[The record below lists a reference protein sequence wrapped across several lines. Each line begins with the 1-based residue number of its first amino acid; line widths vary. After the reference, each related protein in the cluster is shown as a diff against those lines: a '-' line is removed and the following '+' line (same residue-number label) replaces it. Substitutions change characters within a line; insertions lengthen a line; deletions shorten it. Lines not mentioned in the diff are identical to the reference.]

1 MDGYVLV
8 LLRKLREH
16 IKPFFRREKVC
27 LVGIVGDHDV
37 KLVEKLAS
45 SLYEVQV
52 AVCWRIECSWK
63 YCGSHNK
70 NYSNMFDGLEQV
82 MYYLSMKLSKLA
94 YKSFFCVVGFAF
106 AGAALSCG
114 STNVAPAPLVEE
126 APAEPEVAPE
136 PETPV
141 AEPEPEPV
149 VDDEY
154 SRSVGDVAVDRD
166 TFIDD
171 KEQVLKIIAEL
182 DTVMRSKDYN
192 SWLTYV
198 DKESI
203 NYWMLRKNLQKA
215 EKRLPVKGIK
225 LRELKDYF
233 NYVFL
238 PARAG
243 RTVSEIRYISDTY
256 IKAVQVQGEGES
268 EQVTVYYYFNK
279 IDGRWMV
286 HLPPIEN

>member
-1 MDGYVLV
+1 
-8 LLRKLREH
+8 
-16 IKPFFRREKVC
+16 
-27 LVGIVGDHDV
+27 
-37 KLVEKLAS
+37 
-45 SLYEVQV
+45 
-52 AVCWRIECSWK
+52 
-63 YCGSHNK
+63 
-70 NYSNMFDGLEQV
+70 MFDGLEQV

-106 AGAALSCG
+106 AGAVISCG

-126 APAEPEVAPE
+126 TPAEPEVAPE
-136 PETPV
+136 PEAPV